1 MSRSALVV
9 GINQYP
15 NLNSLRLP
23 AQDAEAI
30 AQLLEQQGDFRIT
43 RLPEIVKDGQVMIG
57 GNSQVTTAQLK
68 KALMQLFKPDSVQI
82 PDVALFYFA
91 GHGVRDSDG
100 LDDGYLA
107 TSDTN
112 LTSVWGLSL
121 NWLRQL
127 LQQSPIKTQ
136 IVWLDCCYSG
146 ALINLK
152 EADPN
157 DAGLARS
164 RCFIAASRAYEVAY
178 EEIAGHHGVLTNVLL
193 QGLDCRHKDSVN
205 NLELTAF
212 INQQLKTTTQAP
224 VALNL
229 GDAITLTF
237 NRQQSTET
245 TAVNPHN
252 APCPYKG
259 LFYFDC
265 NVTYAVQPSPDGLA
279 QAFLIGEE
287 FIGKEKVCMILG
299 DNIFYGHGL
308 AGTLK
313 ETVDTIDG
321 ATVFGYYVND
331 PQRYGV
337 VEFDDDS
344 NVLSIEEKPIQ
355 PKSNYAVTGLYF
367 YDNDVISRAKSLKPS
382 KRGELEI
389 TDLNRMYLSEN
400 KLKVKILGRGMAW
413 LDTGTHESLLQASN
427 YIGTIEDRQGLK
439 VACLEEIAYK
449 QGYID
454 QQQLLKLAEPLA
466 KNQYGQYLIKIANEK
481 IIKGTNNVEL

>member
-1 MSRSALVV
+1 MTSRQALIV

-15 NLNSLRLP
+15 QLNSLRLP
-23 AQDAEAI
+23 ATDAEAI
-30 AQLLEQQGDFRIT
+30 AQLLNTQGEFRIT

-82 PDVALFYFA
+82 PDVALFYFS

-112 LTSVWGLSL
+112 LTNVWGLSL
-121 NWLRQL
+121 NWLRRL
-127 LQQSPIKTQ
+127 LQESPIKTQ

-152 EADPN
+152 EAGPN

-178 EEIAGHHGVLTNVLL
+178 EEIAGHNGVLTNVLL

-229 GDAITLTF
+229 GDAIALTF
-237 NRQQSTET
+237 NRKQSTET
-245 TAVNPHN
+245 TVVNLHN
-252 APCPYKG
+252 APCQYKG

-265 NVTYAVQPSPDGLA
+265 NDADA
-279 QAFLIGEE
+279 Q
-287 FIGKEKVCMILG
+287 
-299 DNIFYGHGL
+299 NFYGRENLINELVAKISKDNFIAVLGASGSGKSSVVRAGL
-308 AGTLK
+308 L
-313 ETVDTIDG
+313 
-321 ATVFGYYVND
+321 
-331 PQRYGV
+331 
-337 VEFDDDS
+337 
-344 NVLSIEEKPIQ
+344 
-355 PKSNYAVTGLYF
+355 
-367 YDNDVISRAKSLKPS
+367 
-382 KRGELEI
+382 
-389 TDLNRMYLSEN
+389 
-400 KLKVKILGRGMAW
+400 
-413 LDTGTHESLLQASN
+413 
-427 YIGTIEDRQGLK
+427 
-439 VACLEEIAYK
+439 
-449 QGYID
+449 
-454 QQQLLKLAEPLA
+454 
-466 KNQYGQYLIKIANEK
+466 
-481 IIKGTNNVEL
+481 